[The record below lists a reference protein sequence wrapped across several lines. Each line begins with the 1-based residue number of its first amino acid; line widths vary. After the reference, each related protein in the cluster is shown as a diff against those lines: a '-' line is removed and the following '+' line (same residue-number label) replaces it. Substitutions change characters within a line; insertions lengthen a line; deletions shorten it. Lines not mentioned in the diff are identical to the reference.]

1 MATDSTELRRYD
13 FSCVLARWAMAIS
26 DDRRERFKAWM
37 VANDLTL
44 YRVSKD
50 TGVNYNTLRSYVG
63 DGTDKITESLKGS
76 NEAQIA
82 RAYGLTVEDIF
93 GADEDDDAPAN
104 NLRAWRVF
112 RQKTRDE
119 LADEIGTTPANIE
132 LLEQLVYP
140 PSEKWLRR
148 IAPALKTTV
157 GAILDFAPEDVDSAA
172 LEGALSVRSSGSAQV
187 VDLADQPP
195 RRKAG

>member
-1 MATDSTELRRYD
+1 
-13 FSCVLARWAMAIS
+13 MAIS

-37 VANDLTL
+37 AANDYTL

-82 RAYGLTVEDIF
+82 RAYGLTVEDVF
-93 GADEDDDAPAN
+93 GSDDDDNAPAN
-104 NLRAWRVF
+104 NLESWRLF
-112 RQKTRDE
+112 RLKTRDE
-119 LADEIGTTPANIE
+119 LADEIGTTSANIE
-132 LLEQLVYP
+132 LLESLPHP

-148 IAPALKTTV
+148 IAPALQTTV
-157 GAILDFAPEDVDSAA
+157 GAILDFAPEDVDSDV
-172 LEGALSVRSSGSAQV
+172 LEGALSIRSGGGVRV
-187 VDLADQPP
+187 VGVPNAATRLAA
-195 RRKAG
+195 KTGTEG